1 MKKILLIFAVL
12 ALVASCG
19 KNEEG
24 KKPEINLEE
33 QIIGQWHST
42 SISVDGDIYIEFD
55 QAKTFELYQR
65 IGEGA
70 YRLYRGTWNLEG
82 DLLTG
87 KYNDGEDWAAAYK
100 VSIEGDALTMTSN
113 NDAAETSAFIRS
125 EIPSEVKDK
134 CTVAVKS
141 RESQN

>member
-1 MKKILLIFAVL
+1 MLI
-12 ALVASCG
+12 ASCG

-55 QAKTFELYQR
+55 QAKTFELYQQ

-100 VSIEGDALTMTSN
+100 IAIEGDTLTMTSN
-113 NDAAETSAFIRS
+113 NDAAEKSTYTES
-125 EIPSEVKDK
+125 EIPSEVNDR
-134 CTVAVKS
+134 CETIVKS
-141 RESQN
+141 TIL

>member
-24 KKPEINLEE
+24 KKPEIDLEE
-33 QIIGQWHST
+33 QLIGQWHST
-42 SISVDGDIYIEFD
+42 SISVEGDIYIEFY
-55 QAKTFELYQR
+55 QEKSFELYQQ

-100 VSIEGDALTMTSN
+100 VAIEVDVLTMTSQ
-113 NDAAETSAFIRS
+113 NDAAETSTYKKS
-125 EIPSEVKDK
+125 DIPSEVKER
-134 CTVAVKS
+134 CETVVKS
-141 RESQN
+141 R

>member
-1 MKKILLIFAVL
+1 MLI
-12 ALVASCG
+12 ASCG

-113 NDAAETSAFIRS
+113 NDAAETSVFIRS
-125 EIPSEVKDK
+125 EIASEVKDK

>member
-24 KKPEINLEE
+24 KKPEIDLEE
-33 QIIGQWHST
+33 QLIGQWHST

-55 QAKTFELYQR
+55 QAKTFELYQQ

-87 KYNDGEDWAAAYK
+87 KYNDGEDWAAAYN
-100 VSIEGDALTMTSN
+100 VAIADNVLTMTST
-113 NDAAETSAFIRS
+113 NDAAEVSVY
-125 EIPSEVKDK
+125 EKSEVPAKVKDN
-134 CTVAVKS
+134 CITVVKS
-141 RESQN
+141 STRAF

>member
-1 MKKILLIFAVL
+1 MKRIFAVFF
-12 ALVASCG
+12 ALMLLASCG
-19 KNEEG
+19 LNIED
-24 KKPEINLEE
+24 KKPTLEE

-42 SISVDGDIYIEFD
+42 SISVEGDIYIEFY
-55 QAKTFELYQR
+55 QEKSFELYQQ

-100 VSIEGDALTMTSN
+100 VAIEGDVLTMTSQ
-113 NDAAETSAFIRS
+113 NDAAETSTYKKS
-125 EIPSEVKDK
+125 DIPSEVKER
-134 CTVAVKS
+134 CETVVKS
-141 RESQN
+141 R

>member
-1 MKKILLIFAVL
+1 MLI
-12 ALVASCG
+12 ASCG

-33 QIIGQWHST
+33 LIVGQWHST

-55 QAKTFELYQR
+55 QAKTFELYQQ

-87 KYNDGEDWAAAYK
+87 KYNDGEDWAAAYN
-100 VSIEGDALTMTSN
+100 VAIADNVLTMTST
-113 NDAAETSAFIRS
+113 NDAAEVSVYEKS
-125 EIPSEVKDK
+125 EVPAEVKDN
-134 CTVAVKS
+134 CITVVKS
-141 RESQN
+141 STRAF

>member
-1 MKKILLIFAVL
+1 MKKLLYIFA
-12 ALVASCG
+12 ALMLIASCG

-42 SISVDGDIYIEFD
+42 SISVDGDIYIKFD
-55 QAKTFELYQR
+55 QAKTFELYQQ

-100 VSIEGDALTMTSN
+100 IAIEGDTLTMTSN
-113 NDAAETSAFIRS
+113 NDAAEKSTYTES
-125 EIPSEVKDK
+125 EIPSEVNDR
-134 CTVAVKS
+134 CETIVKS
-141 RESQN
+141 TIL

>member
-1 MKKILLIFAVL
+1 MKKLLYIFA
-12 ALVASCG
+12 ALMLIASCG

-33 QIIGQWHST
+33 QIVGQWHSK

-55 QAKTFELYQR
+55 QAKTFELYQQ

-100 VSIEGDALTMTSN
+100 VAIEGSNLTMTSN
-113 NDAAETSAFIRS
+113 NDAAEKSIYTKS
-125 EIPSEVKDK
+125 EIPAQVKDR
-134 CTVAVKS
+134 CETVVKS
-141 RESQN
+141 TIL